1 MEVAF
6 LGVAQLMNV
15 SFYFSF
21 FHSSSLTFCSLY
33 KLQLFIHYE
42 KLNKLFIHFVLVFF
56 SI

>member
-15 SFYFSF
+15 SFHFSV
-21 FHSSSLTFCSLY
+21 FHSLSLTFCSSY
-33 KLQLFIHYE
+33 KLQPFIHYE
-42 KLNKLFIHFVLVFF
+42 KLNKLFIHFVIVFF

>member
-1 MEVAF
+1 MEAAF

-15 SFYFSF
+15 SFLFSF

-42 KLNKLFIHFVLVFF
+42 KLNKLVIHVVIFFF